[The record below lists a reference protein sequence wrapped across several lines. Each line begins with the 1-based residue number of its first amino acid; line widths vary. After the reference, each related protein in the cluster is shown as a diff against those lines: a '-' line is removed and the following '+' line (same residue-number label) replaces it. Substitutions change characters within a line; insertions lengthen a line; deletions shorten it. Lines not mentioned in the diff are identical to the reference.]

1 MNSLRIH
8 LEKLVGKVVVDSL
21 RKKVGR
27 LEEIIVNREGMVEEY
42 VLGTEGLWERLGIV
56 GLSLIFLGK
65 KRKGMHVPWEKME
78 LGEMKLKCRREELE
92 ARER

>member
-21 RKKVGR
+21 GKKVGR
-27 LEEIIVNREGMVEEY
+27 LEEIIVSREGMVEEY

-56 GLSLIFLGK
+56 GLSLIFLGRK
-65 KRKGMHVPWEKME
+65 KKGMHVPWEKME
-78 LGEMKLKCRREELE
+78 LSEMRLKCSWEELE
-92 ARER
+92 RSEA